1 MKKQYVF
8 GITTV
13 LIWAS
18 MATIVKTMLGT
29 IPNLEALSVSS
40 IFAGIFLSGNQMVKS
55 SGGVYFYMRRFR

>member
-40 IFAGIFLSGNQMVKS
+40 IFAGLFLSGNQMVKS
-55 SGGVYFYMRRFR
+55 

>member
-13 LIWAS
+13 HIGAS

-40 IFAGIFLSGNQMVKS
+40 IFAFLFLSGNQMVKF